1 MGHTYHEIQNQPRSW
16 RETVMQAGDQW
27 RRMAEDMP
35 IGSDTHFLFI
45 GSGTS
50 LYIAQS
56 AAQSLQE
63 ITGHVA
69 AAVPASEIFLSP
81 GSTVPRG
88 VPVVA
93 FVISRSGSTSEALKA
108 ADHLLTHHA
117 ENVQVMGITCNSGT
131 QLAGRVRHTIELP
144 HATEISVV
152 MTQSYT
158 NMLLA
163 LQIVAALIAEHATL
177 LNQLA
182 RLPDLLEAEL
192 PGYESFA
199 RDIGNNLELDQFIY
213 LGLGPNYGLAQE
225 ATLKLKEM
233 TQTPC
238 EAYNPLEFRHGPISI
253 VRRGTAVVLLE
264 GEREREYV
272 SAVET
277 DVRRYGAYVAA
288 VAPYATGNA
297 DTAILLPSALADVAR
312 CVLYLPPVQLIAYY
326 RAHALGL
333 DPDQPRNLTQVVVLS
348 GG

>member
-1 MGHTYHEIQNQPRSW
+1 M
-16 RETVMQAGDQW
+16 
-27 RRMAEDMP
+27 
-35 IGSDTHFLFI
+35 
-45 GSGTS
+45 
-50 LYIAQS
+50 
-56 AAQSLQE
+56 
-63 ITGHVA
+63 
-69 AAVPASEIFLSP
+69 
-81 GSTVPRG
+81 
-88 VPVVA
+88 
-93 FVISRSGSTSEALKA
+93 A

-144 HATEISVV
+144 HATEMSVV

-177 LNQLA
+177 LNQLT

-253 VRRGTAVVLLE
+253 VRPGTVVVLLE

-277 DVRRYGAYVAA
+277 DLRRYGAYVAA
-288 VAPYATGNA
+288 LAPYATGNA
-297 DTAILLPSALADVAR
+297 DRAILLPSDLADVAR
-312 CVLYLPPVQLIAYY
+312 CVLYLPPLQLIAYY

-333 DPDQPRNLTQVVVLS
+333 DPDQPRNLSQVVVLS